1 MFSKRRIMFSSSYVI
16 NIYSDM
22 LNTMIADGIIDSLLF
37 VVVGAERMGVYG
49 EDMNGPSTDYHG

>member
-1 MFSKRRIMFSSSYVI
+1 MFSSSYVI